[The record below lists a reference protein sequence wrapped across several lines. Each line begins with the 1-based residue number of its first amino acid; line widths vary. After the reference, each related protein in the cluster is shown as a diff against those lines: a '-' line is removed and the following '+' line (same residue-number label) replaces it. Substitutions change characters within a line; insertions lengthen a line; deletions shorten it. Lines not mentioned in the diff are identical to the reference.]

1 VERKPFEGKLRPVW
15 LKNTPLLPQR
25 VKSSSVSGLALLF
38 EEPCP
43 LSLQTVF
50 SANRPSQ
57 SKNIYRWGKAR
68 VLSNHL
74 AGAYLNRAE
83 EFPKSCFFTE
93 IRMFTS
99 HGVYLTSAGWFDID

>member
-1 VERKPFEGKLRPVW
+1 VERKPFEGKLKPAW

-25 VKSSSVSGLALLF
+25 GKSGSVSGLALLF

-57 SKNIYRWGKAR
+57 SKNTYRWGKAR
-68 VLSNHL
+68 VFLNHL
-74 AGAYLNRAE
+74 AGGYLNGAE
-83 EFPKSCFFTE
+83 EFPKSYFYD
-93 IRMFTS
+93 RS
-99 HGVYLTSAGWFDID
+99 

>member
-1 VERKPFEGKLRPVW
+1 VERKPFEGKLRPAW

-25 VKSSSVSGLALLF
+25 VKSGSVSGLTLLF

-57 SKNIYRWGKAR
+57 NKNIYRSGKAR
-68 VLSNHL
+68 VFSNHL
-74 AGAYLNRAE
+74 AGAYLNGSRGIS
-83 EFPKSCFFTE
+83 KIKLS
-93 IRMFTS
+93 
-99 HGVYLTSAGWFDID
+99 